1 MPYNWNMELDKK
13 VWTTDDIAPFR
24 EMLISLGGNEKQ
36 REFERRIV
44 NTSLPC
50 LAIPSKEINRIVREI
65 YKGNYMSFIDLWMWD
80 SHSET
85 TILCGLI
92 SKIDDFET
100 QKKYILKLASTAD
113 NWATIDAIK
122 IKPDKKTDKSA
133 YTDFARELTLSDKT
147 FVRRMGIIILLKL
160 LPDEKL
166 LPEIFEISESLL
178 NETEYY
184 VNMAN
189 AWLISELYIKHRAQT
204 IAFLERTRL
213 NAFTVNKAI
222 SKCRD
227 SYRVSDEDKAFLLK
241 FKR

>member
-1 MPYNWNMELDKK
+1 MELNKK
-13 VWTTDDIAPFR
+13 VWTNEDKASFR

-65 YKGNYMSFIDLWMWD
+65 YKGNYMSFLDLWMWD
-80 SHSET
+80 YHSET

-100 QKKYILKLASTAD
+100 QKRYIYKLASRAD
-113 NWATIDAIK
+113 NWATTDALK
-122 IKPDKKTDKSA
+122 LKFKKNTDKTA
-133 YTDFARELTLSDKT
+133 YVDLAETLTRDQKT
-147 FVRRMGIIILLKL
+147 FVRRMGLIILLKL
-160 LPDEKL
+160 LPCEDL
-166 LPEIFEISESLL
+166 LPRIFEISESLL

-204 IAFLERTRL
+204 IAFLEHTRL
-213 NAFTVNKAI
+213 NAFIVNKAI

>member
-1 MPYNWNMELDKK
+1 MELDKK
-13 VWTTDDIAPFR
+13 IWTTEDIAPFQ
-24 EMLISLGGNEKQ
+24 EMLVALGGNEKQ

-50 LAIPSKEINRIVREI
+50 LAVPSKEINRIVREI
-65 YKGNYMSFIDLWMWD
+65 HNGNYMSFIDLWIWD
-80 SHSET
+80 YHSET
-85 TILCGLI
+85 TVLSGLI
-92 SKIDDFET
+92 SKIDDFEI
-100 QKKYILKLASTAD
+100 QKRYIYELASRAD
-113 NWATIDAIK
+113 NWATTDSLK
-122 IKPDKKTDKSA
+122 LKFKKNVDKSA
-133 YTDFARELTLSDKT
+133 YVDFAETLTRDPKT
-147 FVRRMGIIILLKL
+147 FVRRTGLIVLLKL
-160 LPDEKL
+160 IPCEDL
-166 LPEIFEISESLL
+166 LPRIFEISESLAL
-178 NETEYY
+178 ETEYY

-189 AWLISELYIKHRAQT
+189 AWLISELYIKHRAET

>member
-1 MPYNWNMELDKK
+1 MELNKN
-13 VWTTDDIAPFR
+13 VWTNEDKASFR

-65 YKGNYMSFIDLWMWD
+65 YKGNFMSFLDLWMWD
-80 SHSET
+80 YHSET

-92 SKIDDFET
+92 SKINDFEI
-100 QKKYILKLASTAD
+100 QKRYIYRLASLAD

-122 IKPDKKTDKSA
+122 IKPGKNDKSA
-133 YTDFARELTLSDKT
+133 YAEFARELTLSDKP
-147 FVRRMGIIILLKL
+147 FVRRMGLIILLKL
-160 LPDEKL
+160 LPCEDL
-166 LPEIFEISESLL
+166 LSRIFEISESLR

-189 AWLISELYIKHRAQT
+189 AWLISELYIKHRAET
-204 IAFLERTRL
+204 IAFLESTCL